1 MLPHALLLIVL
12 GAASVNV
19 ADDGAT
25 SLAEAVRAINKQAA
39 KAPESRIQK
48 PLTEDQVVK
57 PIEELARDD
66 RLSDAEYRQLKRI
79 VATRRLPRNVIL
91 RQFVRYNEG
100 TCVQH
105 GWWVRLM
112 LLRDSHAPFSLTIR
126 EESLL
131 RRPYTQKER
140 LFQDEVR
147 RRGIGTM
154 SRLVAYFDEDPKFGA
169 VQRFPP
175 QEADRLA
182 DSIEKAVNDGKA
194 EDLRKAYYW
203 EGVDDGSRAEVRS
216 EAEQLVKRQLRSVS
230 VAPRRFGGRLHH
242 WRGFQTWDPNLP
254 VLGYIVLEFADGA
267 GPRSV
272 WLEFGKTQDGARL
285 VNYIVTQDGPLMI
298 GKPLSRPIRVH
309 AVSSVHP
316 ENGWDEFHFQIDAPD
331 ELPALQNANLELWKL
346 QRTPQAETPA
356 AATRQPKPKP

>member
-1 MLPHALLLIVL
+1 MLPHAVLLVVL

-19 ADDGAT
+19 ADDGTT
-25 SLAEAVRAINKQAA
+25 SLAEAVRAINEQAA
-39 KAPESRIQK
+39 KVPESRMQK

-57 PIEELARDD
+57 SIEELARDD
-66 RLSDAEYRQLKRI
+66 RLSDAEYRELKRI
-79 VATRRLPRNVIL
+79 VGTRRLPKNVIL

-112 LLRDSHAPFSLTIR
+112 LLRDGQAPFSLTIR
-126 EESLL
+126 QESVF

-169 VQRFPP
+169 VQGFPA

-182 DSIEKAVNDGKA
+182 DSIKKAVNDGKA
-194 EDLRKAYYW
+194 EDLLKTYHG
-203 EGVDDGSRAEVRS
+203 EGVEEGTRAEVRS

-230 VAPRRFGGRLHH
+230 VKPRRFGGRLRH
-242 WRGFQTWDPNLP
+242 WRGFQMWEPNLP
-254 VLGYIVLEFADGA
+254 VLGYVVLEFADGD
-267 GPRSV
+267 GPRSA

-285 VNYIVTQDGPLMI
+285 VNYVVTQDDGPLMI
-298 GKPLSRPIRVH
+298 GKPLSRPIRVR
-309 AVSSVHP
+309 ALATVHP
-316 ENGWDEFHFQIDAPD
+316 EHGWDEFHFQIDAPD
-331 ELPALQNANLELWKL
+331 ELPALQNANLELWKKYAKPRA
-346 QRTPQAETPA
+346 QTPPAET
-356 AATRQPKPKP
+356 REPKP